1 MDPIE
6 EILRNS
12 NTIAVVGMSD
22 DPIKPAH
29 SVPAAM
35 LHAGFRVIP
44 VNPHHEEILGL
55 KVYPRLEDV
64 PEPIDLVNVF
74 RRPQFTPEVARQ
86 AVAVGAKALWLQTG
100 IWSDEAREI
109 AESAGLRYVEDRCI
123 RTERALYGITKD
135 GIPQK

>member
-1 MDPIE
+1 MDPVE
-6 EILRNS
+6 EILRDS

-22 DPIKPAH
+22 DPAKPAH

-35 LHAGFRVIP
+35 LNAGFRVIP

-64 PEPIDLVNVF
+64 PDPIDLVNVF
-74 RRPQFTPEVARQ
+74 RRPQYTPEVARQ
-86 AVAVGAKALWLQTG
+86 AVAVGAKALWLQSG
-100 IWSDEAREI
+100 ILSQEAREI
-109 AESAGLRYVEDRCI
+109 AESAGLQYVEDRCI

-135 GIPQK
+135 GRT

>member
-1 MDPIE
+1 MDQIE
-6 EILRNS
+6 EILRDS
-12 NTIAVVGMSD
+12 DTIAVVGMSD
-22 DPIKPAH
+22 DPFKPAH

-35 LHAGFRVIP
+35 LQAGFRVIP

-64 PEPIDLVNVF
+64 PDPIDLVNVF

-100 IWSDEAREI
+100 IASREAREI
-109 AESAGLRYVEDRCI
+109 AESAGLKYVEDRCI
-123 RTERALYGITKD
+123 RTERSYYGITKD
-135 GIPQK
+135 GPS